1 MVMTPVNLTVFL
13 VSLLIVDLRY
23 SLARAEN
30 ASGRVTAGGI
40 WPWLPPWLRR
50 VALSLSGRGRTPY
63 GTPPGRSVG
72 GGRWHYH
79 SKQKKL
85 MRMEADEAFRM
96 RGAVLAG
103 LAALGL
109 VGGLL
114 LWCAGSRV
122 VSELRRL
129 VSAVRR

>member
-1 MVMTPVNLTVFL
+1 MAAAVAPA
-13 VSLLIVDLRY
+13 RGA
-23 SLARAEN
+23 LAE
-30 ASGRVTAGGI
+30 
-40 WPWLPPWLRR
+40 
-50 VALSLSGRGRTPY
+50 RT
-63 GTPPGRSVG
+63 GADAVRNTPGRSVG